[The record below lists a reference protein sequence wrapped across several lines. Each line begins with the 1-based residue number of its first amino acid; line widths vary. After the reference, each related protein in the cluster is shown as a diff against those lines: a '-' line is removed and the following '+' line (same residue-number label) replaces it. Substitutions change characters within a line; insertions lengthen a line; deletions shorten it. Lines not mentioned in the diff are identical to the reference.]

1 MLVHDLKAKVCYEK
15 TSFLLHMASFH
26 CPSRVPHS
34 VAIKIP
40 TILYLGK
47 VTTRVTIH
55 IKNLVATKS
64 WALPEPSLS
73 HRPVCPGSFK
83 KFGAL
88 SLRVAPWFPLRT
100 WSVTCKLNRVVLTLL
115 PRFHFIIAMMSD
127 LDTSRCSGL
136 RSSPLDSIYHQQ
148 SFYNRHWC

>member
-1 MLVHDLKAKVCYEK
+1 MHSAAPLLGRRAAEARAQCSYSDLKAKVCYEK
-15 TSFLLHMASFH
+15 TSFLLHMASFN
-26 CPSRVPHS
+26 CLSRVPHS
-34 VAIKIP
+34 VTIKIP

-100 WSVTCKLNRVVLTLL
+100 WPMGSRNHR
-115 PRFHFIIAMMSD
+115 PFSGYDAD
-127 LDTSRCSGL
+127 GLDRLGGL
-136 RSSPLDSIYHQQ
+136 WQ
-148 SFYNRHWC
+148 